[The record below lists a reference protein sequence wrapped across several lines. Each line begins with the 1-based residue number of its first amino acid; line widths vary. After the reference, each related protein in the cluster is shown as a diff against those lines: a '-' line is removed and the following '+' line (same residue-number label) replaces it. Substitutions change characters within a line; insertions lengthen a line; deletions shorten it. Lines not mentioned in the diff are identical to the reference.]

1 MNSLMWTATRKALR
15 VLGAGFGL
23 LVFTLPPFSQA
34 NQGAIQGGVFD

>member
-1 MNSLMWTATRKALR
+1 MSNELIWAS
-15 VLGAGFGL
+15 GFGL